1 MMRRQVRIIVAIVA
15 LALLFGIGASITSGA
30 RPPAQDEGG
39 YVPEREPAVS
49 TGYHLAELTWQVT
62 GMSGGGG
69 YRLSG
74 STSPGQQGSGCCCT
88 FLPGIFCNR

>member
-1 MMRRQVRIIVAIVA
+1 MRRQVRIIVAIAA
-15 LALLFGIGASITSGA
+15 LVLLFGIGASITSGA
-30 RPPAQDEGG
+30 RPPAQGEEG
-39 YVPEREPAVS
+39 YVPEGEMAVS
-49 TGYHLAELTWQVT
+49 TGYRLAELTWQVT

-88 FLPGIFCNR
+88 FLPAIFCGK